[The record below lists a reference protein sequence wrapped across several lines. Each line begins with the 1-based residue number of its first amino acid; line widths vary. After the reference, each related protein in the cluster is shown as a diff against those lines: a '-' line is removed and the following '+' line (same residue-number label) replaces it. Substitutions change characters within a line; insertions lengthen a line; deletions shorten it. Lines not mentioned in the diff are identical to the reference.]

1 MLYKLLDQG
10 DPGPPGS
17 RGIPGK
23 QGLPGEDGLD
33 GEPGLDGEDGEPGTP
48 GARGDYKLLLH
59 KKLQSLCFSYL
70 SKFIR
75 GNYIQILQLVLSL
88 KTCICFHILLFSL
101 SRCSW

>member
-1 MLYKLLDQG
+1 MYQRQGMIGPKVRSTTVIKYCTYYCHTTYNYTILCCKLLDQG

-48 GARGDYKLLLH
+48 GARGD
-59 KKLQSLCFSYL
+59 
-70 SKFIR
+70 
-75 GNYIQILQLVLSL
+75 
-88 KTCICFHILLFSL
+88 
-101 SRCSW
+101 